1 MIDFKTIS
9 SATKDNLP
17 AILTA
22 AACVGTITT
31 AVLSYKAHEL
41 AVEKIADFSEEN
53 IRIPDGLDWKERFG
67 ISWQVYI
74 PPAIAGIATIA
85 CIIGANRVQ
94 AARGAAFALAYAGSE
109 QAFARY
115 RQALEEVGGKKAIE
129 EVKNK
134 VAQKAINDSDQKPV
148 DTILV
153 AGGDGVLCYDIFSGR
168 YFQSDIETIRRVS
181 NNINYQ
187 LNNESYASL
196 NEFYAGLDLP
206 PIAAGDL
213 VGWSEPNSLSV
224 EFSSQLDPK
233 GRPVLAIDFLVAPRE
248 NYFKIN

>member
-1 MIDFKTIS
+1 MDLKMLS
-9 SATKDNLP
+9 STAKSNLP
-17 AILTA
+17 SILTA
-22 AACVGTITT
+22 AACIGTITT
-31 AVLSYKAHEL
+31 AVLSYKSHEL
-41 AVEKIADFSEEN
+41 AVEKIATYSQDN
-53 IRIPDGLDWKERFG
+53 LRTPDDLDWKEKFG
-67 ISWQVYI
+67 ISWSVYI
-74 PPAIAGIATIA
+74 PPAIAGVATIA

-115 RQALEEVGGKKAIE
+115 RQALEEVGGKKAVE

-134 VAQKAINDSDQKPV
+134 VAQKEINNSDQSPV
-148 DTILV
+148 DTILIS
-153 AGGDGVLCYDIFSGR
+153 GGDGVLCYDIFSGR
-168 YFQSDIETIRRVS
+168 YFKSDIETIRRVE

-196 NEFYAGLDLP
+196 NEFYSGLNLP
-206 PIAAGDL
+206 PISAGDL
-213 VGWSEPNSLSV
+213 VGWSEPNSVSV

-233 GRPVLAIDFLVAPRE
+233 GRPVLTIDFLVAPRE